1 MATIKDVAERAGVTV
16 TTVSRVLNNRGYIS
30 QSTRERVYQVM
41 KEMHYQPNEI
51 ARSLSRKRSMIMGL
65 IIPTISHPF
74 FSELTHHIE
83 NYASSKGYKILI
95 CNSRMNKKKEK
106 EYLDMLRSN
115 RVDGVIMCS
124 HTLEVEEYVKMQQRI
139 VTFDRRIAN
148 IPYVASDNY
157 ASGVLAAE
165 LLLKRGCKQPAHIC
179 GNLSLDMLA
188 NRRTEAFMA
197 TVSKQGLQPILLQLE
212 PDVFDYT
219 FHKGKICELLQ
230 EHPDIDGLFI
240 SGDIIAI
247 HAIHVC
253 KELGISVPEQMKIIG
268 YDDIHFASLMNPG
281 ITTIRQPTER
291 MARKIVD
298 LLDEMAN
305 GNQVML
311 ENVFPVQLIER
322 ATT

>member
-1 MATIKDVAERAGVTV
+1 MVTIKDVAERAGVTV

-30 QSTRERVYQVM
+30 QSTRERVHQVM

-51 ARSLSRKRSMIMGL
+51 ARSLSRKRSMILGL

-157 ASGVLAAE
+157 ASGVMAAE

-197 TVSKQGLQPILLQLE
+197 TISKQGLQPILLQLE

-219 FHKGKICELLQ
+219 FHKEKIYELLQ

-253 KELGISVPEQMKIIG
+253 KQLGISIPDQMKIIG
-268 YDDIHFASLMNPG
+268 YDDIHFASLMNPS

-298 LLDEMAN
+298 LLDELAN
-305 GNQVML
+305 GNEVML
-311 ENVFPVQLIER
+311 DNIFPVQLIER

>member
-1 MATIKDVAERAGVTV
+1 MVTIKDVAERAGVTV

-219 FHKGKICELLQ
+219 FHKEKIHELLQ
-230 EHPDIDGLFI
+230 EHQDIDGLFI

-253 KELGISVPEQMKIIG
+253 KQLGINIPEQMKIIG
-268 YDDIHFASLMNPG
+268 YDDIHFASLMNPA

-291 MARKIVD
+291 MARKIVE